1 MINMFK
7 LTAILCGCTM
17 FFATATT
24 LQAQQ
29 TPSKKTTQQLA
40 LGSIGL
46 DKDFLLQTGFN
57 SAALPTYSAPIKVS
71 VRAVPFTKSKYKQFQ
86 EANRLQASNVTVT
99 TDSMAIKP
107 MYIEFNVADKIAL
120 LAALNQSENSNVKTY
135 LQNNKNANV
144 LTSVVMA
151 FNPEDFE
158 AIMSADAVFLE
169 ESSLKTY
176 VLQLYKDG
184 NKTVLIKFNQ
194 GTVFGFDTSNCC
206 WQENSK
212 RQLTIVDLV
221 NGFSSCPNNTYKSA
235 NRAKKKVNYFKL

>member
-1 MINMFK
+1 MFK
-7 LTAILCGCTM
+7 LFAILCSCAM
-17 FFATATT
+17 FLATT
-24 LQAQQ
+24 RLHAQQ

-46 DKDFLLQTGFN
+46 DKEFILQTGFN

-71 VRAVPFTKSKYKQFQ
+71 VRAVPFTKSKYKQFLK
-86 EANRLQASNVTVT
+86 ANKLQASNVTIGA
-99 TDSMAIKP
+99 TDSIVKKP

-120 LAALNQSENSNVKTY
+120 LTALNQSENTNVKTY
-135 LQNNKNANV
+135 LKNNKSSNV
-144 LTSVVMA
+144 LTSVAMA

-158 AIMSADAVFLE
+158 AIMTADAVFLE

-176 VLQLYKDG
+176 ALQLYKDG
-184 NKTVLIKFNQ
+184 NKTALIKFNQ

-206 WQENSK
+206 WQENNK

-221 NGFSSCPNNTYKSA
+221 NGFSACPNGTYKSA
-235 NRAKKKVNYFKL
+235 NRANKKVNYFKL